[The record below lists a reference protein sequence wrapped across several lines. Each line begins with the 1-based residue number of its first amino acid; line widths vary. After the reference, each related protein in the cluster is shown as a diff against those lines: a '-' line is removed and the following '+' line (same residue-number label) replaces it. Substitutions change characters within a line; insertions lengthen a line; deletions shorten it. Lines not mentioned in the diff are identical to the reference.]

1 MVDRITLIVGHPDP
15 DRARFGH
22 ALAAAYADGARA
34 AGRHVRVITV
44 ADLDFPLLRRQRDWL
59 DGPPPPVIA
68 WAQDDIAWADHIAIF
83 YPLWLGD
90 VPALLKAFLEQV
102 MRPGFALRYCKSGLP
117 EKLLAGRSADIV
129 VTMGMPSFIYR
140 AWFGA
145 HSLRNLKRNIL
156 HLVGIG
162 PVHTSLI
169 GSIEGKPKARERW
182 LSRMQELGGRQHG

>member
-1 MVDRITLIVGHPDP
+1 MVERVTLIVGHPDP

-22 ALAAAYADGARA
+22 ALADAYAAGARA

-59 DGPPPPVIA
+59 DGPPPAVIA

-129 VTMGMPSFIYR
+129 VTMGMPRSSI
-140 AWFGA
+140 A
-145 HSLRNLKRNIL
+145 
-156 HLVGIG
+156 
-162 PVHTSLI
+162 P
-169 GSIEGKPKARERW
+169 GSARTACAI
-182 LSRMQELGGRQHG
+182 